1 MANKSKVHKANK
13 GNKGNMEHKGSSTML
28 PHDQKPGQKEGFA
41 NEVGKRQ
48 KGRDNRL
55 ADAQNS
61 QGMSLNEGQDSQGID
76 LPEVTTTKSGCLPK
90 LFMILLPFIAVGT
103 YLLSRS

>member
-1 MANKSKVHKANK
+1 
-13 GNKGNMEHKGSSTML
+13 MEHKESSTMI
-28 PHDQKPGQKEGFA
+28 PHEQRPGQKDGLS
-41 NEVGKRQ
+41 NDVGKRQ

-61 QGMSLNEGQDSQGID
+61 QGVSLNEGQDSQGLD

-90 LFMILLPFIAVGT
+90 LFMILLSFITIGS

>member
-1 MANKSKVHKANK
+1 MAKESKNHKATKSNK
-13 GNKGNMEHKGSSTML
+13 GHMEHKGPSTMVTKD
-28 PHDQKPGQKEGFA
+28 HRPGQEGRLA
-41 NEVGKRQ
+41 NETGKPQ
-48 KGRDNRL
+48 KGRDIRL

-61 QGMSLNEGQDSQGID
+61 QGVSLNEGQDSQGLD

-90 LFMILLPFIAVGT
+90 LLMILLPFIAVGT